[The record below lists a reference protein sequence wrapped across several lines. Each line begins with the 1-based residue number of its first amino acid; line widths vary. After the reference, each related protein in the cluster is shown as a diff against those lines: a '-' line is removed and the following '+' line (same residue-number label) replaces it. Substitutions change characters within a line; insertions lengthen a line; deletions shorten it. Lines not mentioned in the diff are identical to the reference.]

1 MKSKFFSLALSEF
14 FLRGSK
20 FLFFLILTNFY
31 SSSVVHEYG
40 YFTALFSILFVL
52 SDFGYQTYLTKE
64 LSQHKSLSQYIQ
76 SINIAFSRVAFFL
89 IMSLVPLF
97 YYFFTDKKFFLFIFL
112 LFFVDAIVSM
122 SFAFYRANG
131 TYHKEIN
138 LKFIM
143 SFIFILTSCLGFLG
157 FDIYIVFSFLSIV
170 LLSYSLYEAS
180 YIQRKYMSYFLSSFS
195 LKSIF
200 TILDKTLFIFLASF
214 ATIAY
219 LRIDI
224 LMLEWCG
231 LADGVIYYTIASR
244 VLELTF
250 VFPAMISAFLLPRLA
265 KTIQHNHKKEL
276 AQQFFIG
283 IAVMI
288 LFLFLSNFI
297 ISILF
302 AKYIQTIVILNI
314 LLFVIPFMLIN
325 NYGFTFFVAK
335 DMSKYYFIITLVM
348 LLLNSILNII
358 FIQKYGYIAAAYTTL
373 ATEVLGSFI
382 VVYVL
387 RQGVLS
393 NKRDLK

>member
-1 MKSKFFSLALSEF
+1 MKSKFFSLTLSEF

-76 SINIAFSRVAFFL
+76 SINIAFSRVSFFL
-89 IMSLVPLF
+89 IISLVPLF

-143 SFIFILTSCLGFLG
+143 GFIFILTSCLGFLG
-157 FDIYIVFSFLSIV
+157 FDIYIVFSFLIIV

-200 TILDKTLFIFLASF
+200 TTLDKTLFIFLASF

-219 LRIDI
+219 LRIDV
-224 LMLEWCG
+224 LMLEWFG

-244 VLELTF
+244 VLELTL
-250 VFPAMISAFLLPRLA
+250 VFPAMISALLLPRLA
-265 KTIQHNHKKEL
+265 KTAHHHHQKEL
-276 AQQFFIG
+276 LQQFFIG
-283 IAVMI
+283 VAVML
-288 LFLFLSNFI
+288 LFLLVSNFI

-302 AKYIQTIVILNI
+302 AKYTQTIAVLNI
-314 LLFVIPFMLIN
+314 LLFSIPFMLLN

-335 DMSKYYFIITLVM
+335 NISKYYFIITIVM
-348 LLLNSILNII
+348 LLLNCILNII
-358 FIQKYGYIAAAYTTL
+358 FIQMYGYISAAYTTL
-373 ATEVLGSFI
+373 ATEIFGSFMVI
-382 VVYVL
+382 YIL
-387 RQGVLS
+387 RKGI
-393 NKRDLK
+393 